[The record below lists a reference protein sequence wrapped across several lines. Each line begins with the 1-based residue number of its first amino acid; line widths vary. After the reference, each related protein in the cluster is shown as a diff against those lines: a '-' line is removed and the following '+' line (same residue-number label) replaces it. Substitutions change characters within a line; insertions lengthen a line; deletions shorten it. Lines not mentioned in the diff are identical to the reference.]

1 MRTTTWARRLVAFAV
16 AIAAVLAVVGLSRVR
31 WRNPP
36 ADAAELRVSWRVP
49 APSNRQCRPPTDAEL
64 EGVLPHMRPTE
75 ICTDEA
81 VPFRL
86 TVLLDGDTLRSGPVA
101 GAGGR
106 ARAITVYER
115 FAIPP
120 GSHDIVVGFVPDAAN
135 ANAPEALVMSLG
147 ASVTAAPGD
156 VILVAPDDNGR
167 LGVSGGS

>member
-1 MRTTTWARRLVAFAV
+1 MIVTTWPRRFLASLL
-16 AIAAVLAVVGLSRVR
+16 AIAALLTIVWLSQVR

-36 ADAAELRVSWRVP
+36 ADAAELRVSWRIP
-49 APSNRQCRPPTDAEL
+49 APSDRQCRPPTDAEL

-75 ICTDEA
+75 ICRDEA

-86 TVLLDGDTLRSGPVA
+86 SILLDGDTLRSGPVA
-101 GAGGR
+101 GAGRR

-120 GSHDIVVGFVPDAAN
+120 GGHDIIVEFVPEAAN
-135 ANAPEALVMSLG
+135 ANAPEALAMSLR

-167 LGVSGGS
+167 LGASGGS

>member
-1 MRTTTWARRLVAFAV
+1 MSVTTWQRRFLASLL
-16 AIAAVLAVVGLSRVR
+16 AIAALLTMVWLSRVH

-36 ADAAELRVSWRVP
+36 ADAAELRVSWRIP
-49 APSNRQCRPPTDAEL
+49 APSDRRCRPPTDAEL
-64 EGVLPHMRPTE
+64 EGVLPHMRPAE

-86 TVLLDGDTLRSGPVA
+86 DILLDGDTLRSGPVA
-101 GAGGR
+101 GAGRR

-120 GSHDIVVGFVPDAAN
+120 GSHGIVVEFVPEAAN
-135 ANAPEALVMSLG
+135 ANAPGARAMSLD

-156 VILVAPDDNGR
+156 VILVAPDDNER
-167 LGVSGGS
+167 LYVSGGS

>member
-1 MRTTTWARRLVAFAV
+1 MVW
-16 AIAAVLAVVGLSRVR
+16 LSRVR

-36 ADAAELRVSWRVP
+36 AEAAELRVSWRIP
-49 APSNRQCRPPTDAEL
+49 APSDRQCRPPTDAEL

-75 ICTDEA
+75 ICSDEA

-86 TVLLDGDTLRSGPVA
+86 SVVLDGDTLRSGPVA

-120 GSHDIVVGFVPDAAN
+120 GSHDIVVGFIPDAAN
-135 ANAPEALVMSLG
+135 ANAPGAPAAMSLD

-156 VILVAPDDNGR
+156 VILVAPDNNGR